1 MAAAIAR
8 RCMEIEEKN
17 LTTFDGSEFPL
28 ESDRMQVTLHIV
40 TDVWACGIVA
50 NKQTDT
56 TSTSTR
62 K

>member
-1 MAAAIAR
+1 
-8 RCMEIEEKN
+8 MEIEEKN